1 MACSILAVEAWLSA
15 AAVAGTPNPPA
26 TAGAPASVPAIDW
39 GTSRAKAMAAAR
51 QDGKPLLIYFS
62 ATWCGPCREMEA
74 SLWSRPDVIAM
85 SGKFV
90 CLHVDIDRDA
100 STAARYDAVTVPA
113 VSIADPWGT
122 ELARREGYGSPD
134 EYVALLRAV
143 PVDFKEVA
151 PWQEALAADPRDVE
165 ALRRVGLAYHRLG
178 LFDASTQFLEKAL
191 RSKDVKEHPDLLAE
205 VLTMVGWNHLKSH
218 DFKRARKS
226 LERCLKE
233 VPSHP
238 ALDVTL
244 YGLLAVHLAANER
257 DQARSLLGRLESCC
271 PGSAL
276 TARAR
281 KDLASPLAQSQ

>member
-1 MACSILAVEAWLSA
+1 M
-15 AAVAGTPNPPA
+15 AGTPDLPA
-26 TAGAPASVPAIDW
+26 PAGAPAAVQAIDW
-39 GTSRAKAMAAAR
+39 GTNRNKAMDAAR
-51 QDGKPLLIYFS
+51 RDGKPLLMYFS
-62 ATWCGPCREMEA
+62 ARWCRPCREMEA

-85 SGKFV
+85 ASKFV
-90 CLHVDIDRDA
+90 CLHVDIDRDS
-100 STAARYDAVTVPA
+100 STAARYDAQSVPI

-122 ELARREGYGSPD
+122 ELARREGYGGPD
-134 EYVALLRAV
+134 TYVELLRAV
-143 PVDFKEVA
+143 PIDFSEIA
-151 PWQEALAADPRDVE
+151 PWQEALAEDPRDVE
-165 ALRRVGLAYHRLG
+165 ALRQVGLAYHRLG
-178 LFDASTQFLEKAL
+178 LFDASTRFLEKVL
-191 RSKDVKEHPDLLAE
+191 RSKDVKAHPDLLAE

-218 DFKRARKS
+218 DFKSARKS

-257 DQARSLLGRLESCC
+257 DQAVTLLDRLESCC

-281 KDLASPLAQSQ
+281 KDLESPLAQSQ